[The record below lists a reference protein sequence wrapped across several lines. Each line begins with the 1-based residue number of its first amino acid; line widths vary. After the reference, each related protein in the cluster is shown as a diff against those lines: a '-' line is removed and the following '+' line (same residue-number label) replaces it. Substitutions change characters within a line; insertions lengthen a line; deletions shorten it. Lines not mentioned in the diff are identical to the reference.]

1 MDYEY
6 LPQSAEEYLKQQET
20 LERAKERQEEY
31 EDLENQ
37 LNKIKRRCLK
47 RSGRG
52 KRPEQVKTGR
62 LQTRDQCNERSNL
75 GNTECI
81 KRMQTAD
88 H

>member
-37 LNKIKRRCLK
+37 LTKLREGALK
-47 RSGRG
+47 GLEEERDR
-52 KRPEQVKTGR
+52 TG
-62 LQTRDQCNERSNL
+62 
-75 GNTECI
+75 
-81 KRMQTAD
+81 
-88 H
+88 